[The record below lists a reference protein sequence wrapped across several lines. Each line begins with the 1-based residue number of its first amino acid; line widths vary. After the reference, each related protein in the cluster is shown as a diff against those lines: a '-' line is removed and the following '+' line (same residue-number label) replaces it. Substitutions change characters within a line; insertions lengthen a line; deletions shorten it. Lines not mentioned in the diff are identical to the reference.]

1 MLVYEKGED
10 ALRPYR
16 QFIVDPV
23 LIYFHPEGHGFG
35 VEPETLVTLARYFR
49 DAVVESLEKG
59 GVYKLVQEPG
69 PGVARVRGAITD
81 VKSVKFGITSK
92 AAIIAATSVLIAPGV
107 GLLFPNINV
116 GEAAIEF
123 EILDSV
129 SKERLLAGVDRK
141 KGRRFLNLKGSTN
154 WGDVKRAFKGWAKA
168 FRKHLD
174 TLHGAK

>member
-1 MLVYEKGED
+1 M
-10 ALRPYR
+10 
-16 QFIVDPV
+16 
-23 LIYFHPEGHGFG
+23 
-35 VEPETLVTLARYFR
+35 
-49 DAVVESLEKG
+49 EKG

-92 AAIIAATSVLIAPGV
+92 AAIIAATSVLIYPGV

-141 KGRRFLNLKGSTN
+141 KGRRFLNLKGATN